1 PAERAAGLRAGR
13 ESTAGDHALDRRSSQ
28 KVGADL
34 AQDLRADPREDLA
47 GNRQQRRSRFE
58 GLKLSRGASA
68 EGPAAPDRDELAQER
83 PQGRPEPAEKQ
94 RRGMFDGLRLN
105 VGRGAS
111 RGASQELGER
121 PEREG
126 SLRPAP
132 AQDRLAER
140 LRPQSPLEQ
149 AVDRYA

>member
-1 PAERAAGLRAGR
+1 
-13 ESTAGDHALDRRSSQ
+13 
-28 KVGADL
+28 
-34 AQDLRADPREDLA
+34 
-47 GNRQQRRSRFE
+47 RFE

-68 EGPAAPDRDELAQER
+68 ERPAGPDRDELAQER
-83 PQGRPEPAEKQ
+83 PQAAEKQ
-94 RRGMFDGLRLN
+94 RRGMFDGLQLHA
-105 VGRGAS
+105 GRGT
-111 RGASQELGER
+111 SQEPGER

-149 AVDRYA
+149 AVDRYARAYESAHRQRSEGLPILD